1 MREWAQVGQGK
12 SYDKLF
18 SLYSKSCFPTWF
30 GQMFI
35 NMAFKRAYSK
45 QFLPPALRSFLVLV
59 HLWKNTPPLKIV
71 KYSKSKIR
79 LVPTLLSSKM
89 KGKRAFHILALRAS
103 FGSPVPPIGP
113 IQPPTENQHP
123 PYGAA
128 YGWRYPPRLRLCF
141 NSHDGHG
148 SPALPGHG
156 HHSFAF
162 ASKVVPVALA
172 QTAFQN
178 IMNIGG
184 FAFNSHIEY
193 FALIFTPQSVFLLI
207 YTFHPVA

>member
-1 MREWAQVGQGK
+1 
-12 SYDKLF
+12 
-18 SLYSKSCFPTWF
+18 
-30 GQMFI
+30 MFI

-45 QFLPPALRSFLVLV
+45 PFLPPALRSFLVLV

-89 KGKRAFHILALRAS
+89 KGKRAFHILAPRAS

-162 ASKVVPVALA
+162 AFSDCLSAVDLFNIFSSWCFRFVTNVLRKPMNSLASISTVACVFEQPPISMVTRSSCSKQFSSCTCSL
-172 QTAFQN
+172 
-178 IMNIGG
+178 
-184 FAFNSHIEY
+184 
-193 FALIFTPQSVFLLI
+193 
-207 YTFHPVA
+207 